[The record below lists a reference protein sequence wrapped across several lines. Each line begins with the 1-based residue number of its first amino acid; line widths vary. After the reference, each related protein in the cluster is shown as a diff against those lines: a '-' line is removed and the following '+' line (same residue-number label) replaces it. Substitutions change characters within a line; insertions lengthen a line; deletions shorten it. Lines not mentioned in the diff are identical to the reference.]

1 MSDQVSEKAM
11 SIVAS
16 VKQTPPNPVSIHN
29 TFEELGIDSLEAIDI
44 VFELEDGLNIGIPD
58 EQALSVRSLAET
70 IDGVRN

>member
-16 VKQTPPNPVSIHN
+16 VKQTPPNAASIHN